1 MLAAVMAAGTALAQ
15 SQEGRLS
22 GLQLSGDQPIQIE
35 SDRLEV
41 RDGENIAIFSGNVA
55 VSQGDTV
62 MRAGTMTVHYSG
74 NAAPGGAGSA
84 DIERLEV
91 SGGVHVRS
99 RDQVATGDR
108 GTFDMRA
115 EVLVMTGD
123 EVDLYKIPIPMSSI
137 YDGGPMITAGVV
149 IGMIVVLFYATL
161 GGMNGITYTQVAQY
175 CVLIF
180 AYLVPAIAI
189 AFLLTGN
196 PVPQL
201 AIENVLPRLDGL
213 TEELGLTGY
222 SSPFTHCILC

>member
-1 MLAAVMAAGTALAQ
+1 MLNRGWPAALMLAAVMAAGTALAQ

-41 RDGENIAIFSGNVA
+41 RDGENIAIFTGNVA

-99 RDQVATGDR
+99 ATR
-108 GTFDMRA
+108 SR
-115 EVLVMTGD
+115 
-123 EVDLYKIPIPMSSI
+123 
-137 YDGGPMITAGVV
+137 
-149 IGMIVVLFYATL
+149 
-161 GGMNGITYTQVAQY
+161 
-175 CVLIF
+175 
-180 AYLVPAIAI
+180 PAIGAPSTC
-189 AFLLTGN
+189 A
-196 PVPQL
+196 
-201 AIENVLPRLDGL
+201 PR
-213 TEELGLTGY
+213 
-222 SSPFTHCILC
+222 CW